1 MLRAALRRL
10 PAHCLPRRLSTLALP
25 ETSGSAL
32 RWAVG
37 GWSFFIAEN
46 LILSE
51 NRAHIIE
58 ALGDDEK
65 ETNYHRLYGS
75 LSTAATA
82 SILYAY
88 VVKARG
94 ALPLQWLG
102 APPAWRLVIGFGLQA
117 LGLAGMSQML
127 PAIQNPVRVAATS
140 QDPLAPA
147 ERPSFEIGCPFDF
160 KPSEAAGP
168 GPHGLSRVSR
178 HPTFWSLACVCLGA
192 AAMVP
197 SLPQAAWLAMPT
209 AVALIGGAHSDSRKR
224 RGMAKNGG
232 KLTPELDA
240 VTSNVPFIAMLSG
253 AQGGLLAAFSALTS
267 ELKMGN
273 ALAGT
278 GVAALWALRSRRVP

>member
-65 ETNYHRLYGS
+65 ETNYHRVYGS

-88 VVKARG
+88 VVKNRPAVTLRP
-94 ALPLQWLG
+94 ALS
-102 APPAWRLVIGFGLQA
+102 PPWR
-117 LGLAGMSQML
+117 SW
-127 PAIQNPVRVAATS
+127 
-140 QDPLAPA
+140 
-147 ERPSFEIGCPFDF
+147 ERL
-160 KPSEAAGP
+160 AAGAMKFSE
-168 GPHGLSRVSR
+168 PH
-178 HPTFWSLACVCLGA
+178 LAK
-192 AAMVP
+192 MVMTCRDFHARWR
-197 SLPQAAWLAMPT
+197 SDLHWQAADRV
-209 AVALIGGAHSDSRKR
+209 VALYES
-224 RGMAKNGG
+224 GG
-232 KLTPELDA
+232 KFA
-240 VTSNVPFIAMLSG
+240 H
-253 AQGGLLAAFSALTS
+253 
-267 ELKMGN
+267 
-273 ALAGT
+273 
-278 GVAALWALRSRRVP
+278 